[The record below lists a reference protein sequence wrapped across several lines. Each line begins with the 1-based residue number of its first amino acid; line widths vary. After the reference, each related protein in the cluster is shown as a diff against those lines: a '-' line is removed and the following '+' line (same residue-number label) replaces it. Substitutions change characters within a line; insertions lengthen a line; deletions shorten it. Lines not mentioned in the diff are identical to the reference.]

1 MPMSSSTPTPGG
13 GPEPAPSLAGLSL
26 SSRISAAGG
35 GGGGRAPSWCGG
47 ALSWCRGSD
56 ASGPP
61 ELPLPAVG
69 ARVRCKGLT
78 DAAELNG
85 CLGRVES
92 HDGARAMVVMD
103 GPGGRVVGV
112 EPQNLVVVLGL
123 SDVLQVSG
131 LFAAEVLSRLDP
143 TDLAL
148 LRRVDCAC
156 RVAVESSDLPRAG
169 VSEEELLEVSQFV
182 GSVER
187 LAWAKANGCPWQ
199 DLVDIARHV
208 MQHD

>member
-1 MPMSSSTPTPGG
+1 VLMSSSTPRR

-26 SSRISAAGG
+26 SSQISGGGG
-35 GGGGRAPSWCGG
+35 GGGGRAPSWCRGG
-47 ALSWCRGSD
+47 D

-61 ELPLPAVG
+61 EELPLPAVG

-78 DAAELNG
+78 GAAELNG

-92 HDGARAMVVMD
+92 HDGARARVVMD

-112 EPQNLVVVLGL
+112 EPQNLAVVLGL
-123 SDVLQVSG
+123 SDILQVSG
-131 LFAAEVLSRLDP
+131 LFAEVLSRLDP

-148 LRRVDCAC
+148 LRRVDRAC
-156 RVAVESSDLPRAG
+156 RAAVEYSGLPRAG
-169 VSEEELLEVSQFV
+169 VSEEEPLEVSQFV

-187 LAWAKANGCPWQ
+187 LAWAKDSGCPWR
-199 DLVDIARHV
+199 DLARCCSPRHPT
-208 MQHD
+208 